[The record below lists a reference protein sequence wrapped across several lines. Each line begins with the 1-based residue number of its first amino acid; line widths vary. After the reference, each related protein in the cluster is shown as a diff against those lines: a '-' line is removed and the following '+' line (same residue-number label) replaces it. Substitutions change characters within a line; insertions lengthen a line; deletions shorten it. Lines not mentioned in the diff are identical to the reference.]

1 MTQILS
7 RRELLRWS
15 AVLAGGAAA
24 GGRMARLLAQAAQP
38 QPAPPTDPVA
48 AIRAQMGAIPI
59 TVTPLVSGMAMLSGP
74 GGNVVVQA
82 GPDGKFVV
90 DSFMQPA
97 WPKLKATIDAMGP
110 GPVALLIDTHW
121 HLDHTDNNGNFHKAG
136 ADVLAHDNTRKRL
149 NEPHDLMGMHL
160 EPVPPSARPTE
171 TFRASKTVQAN
182 GDSLELAYF
191 PPAHTDTDIYVYF
204 TKANVLHMGD
214 VFFNGVYPFID
225 AGTGG
230 NINGMIGGAEQGL
243 KLANDETKVVPGHGP
258 LGDKAALQRAHD
270 MLVTV
275 RDRVKA
281 LKDGK
286 KSLAEAIAAKPT
298 ADLDAQWGKGFTQP
312 DAFVTLVYNTL

>member
-24 GGRMARLLAQAAQP
+24 GARVARLLAQAEQP

-48 AIRAQMGAIPI
+48 AIRAQMGGIPI

-110 GPVALLIDTHW
+110 GPIALLIDTHW
-121 HLDHTDNNGNFHKAG
+121 HLDHTDNNANFHKAG

-149 NEPHDLMGMHL
+149 DEPHDLMGMHL

-191 PPAHTDTDIYVYF
+191 PPAHTDTDIYVHF

-214 VFFNGVYPFID
+214 VYFNGVYPFID
-225 AGTGG
+225 AGTSG
-230 NINGMIGGAEQGL
+230 NINGMIDGAAQGL
-243 KLANDETKVVPGHGP
+243 KLANDQTKIVPGHGP
-258 LGDKAALQRAHD
+258 VGDKAALQRAHD
-270 MLVTV
+270 MLVTD
-275 RDRVKA
+275 RDHVKV

-286 KSLAEAIAAKPT
+286 KTLADAVAAKPT
-298 ADLDAQWGKGFTQP
+298 ADLDAQWGKGFIQP

>member
-1 MTQILS
+1 MSISIS
-7 RRELLRWS
+7 RRELLT
-15 AVLAGGAAA
+15 LAAAAA
-24 GGRMARLLAQAAQP
+24 GGTLFARSSSVAAWTQAQP
-38 QPAPPTDPVA
+38 PAAPPSDPVA
-48 AIRAQMGAIPI
+48 ALRAQMGSVPI
-59 TVTPLVSGMAMLSGP
+59 AVTPLVPGIAMLSGP

-110 GPVALLIDTHW
+110 GPIALLIDTHW
-121 HLDHTDNNGNFHKAG
+121 HFDHTDNNANFHKAG

-191 PPAHTDTDIYVYF
+191 PPAHTDTDIYVHF

-214 VFFNGVYPFID
+214 VYFNGVYPFID
-225 AGTGG
+225 AGTSG
-230 NINGMIGGAEQGL
+230 NINGMIDGAAQGL
-243 KLANDETKVVPGHGP
+243 KLANDQTKIVPGHGP
-258 LGDKAALQRAHD
+258 VGDKAALQRAHD

-275 RDRVKA
+275 RDRVKV

-286 KSLAEAIAAKPT
+286 KTLADAVAAKPT
-298 ADLDAQWGKGFTQP
+298 ADLDAQWGKGFIQP

>member
-24 GGRMARLLAQAAQP
+24 GGRMAQLLAQAAQP
-38 QPAPPTDPVA
+38 QPAPPTDPLA
-48 AIRAQMGAIPI
+48 AIRAQMGSVPI
-59 TVTPLVSGMAMLSGP
+59 AVTPLVPGIVMLSGP

-110 GPVALLIDTHW
+110 GPIALLVDTHW
-121 HLDHTDNNGNFHKAG
+121 HFDHTDNNANFHKAG
-136 ADVLAHDNTRKRL
+136 ADILAHDNTRKRL

-171 TFRASKTVQAN
+171 TFRTSKTVQAN

-191 PPAHTDTDIYVYF
+191 PPAHTDTDIYVHF

-214 VFFNGVYPFID
+214 VYFNGVYPFID

-230 NINGMIGGAEQGL
+230 NINGMIDGAAQGL
-243 KLANDETKVVPGHGP
+243 QLANDQTKIVPGHGP

-275 RDRVKA
+275 RDRVKT

-286 KSLAEAIAAKPT
+286 KSLADVVTAKPT
-298 ADLDAQWGKGFTQP
+298 ADLDAQWGKGFIQP

>member
-24 GGRMARLLAQAAQP
+24 GSRMAQLLAQAAQP

-48 AIRAQMGAIPI
+48 AIRAQMGSIPI
-59 TVTPLVSGMAMLSGP
+59 AVTPLVPGIAMLSGP

-97 WPKLKATIDAMGP
+97 WPKLKTTIDAMGP
-110 GPVALLIDTHW
+110 GPIALLIDTHW
-121 HLDHTDNNGNFHKAG
+121 HLDHTDNNANFHKAG
-136 ADVLAHDNTRKRL
+136 ADILAHDNTRKRL

-171 TFRASKTVQAN
+171 TFRTSKTVQAN
-182 GDSLELAYF
+182 GDSVELTYF
-191 PPAHTDTDIYVYF
+191 PPAHTDTDICVHF

-230 NINGMIGGAEQGL
+230 NINGMIGGAAHGL
-243 KLANDETKVVPGHGP
+243 QLANDQTKIVPGHGP
-258 LGDKAALQRAHD
+258 LGDKAALQRVHD

-286 KSLAEAIAAKPT
+286 KSLADVVAAKPT